1 MIDEHILGLP
11 FKLFFANATAG
22 VVLTDLKGKIL
33 TANPAFLLFVN
44 QRVEE
49 VNGRNIL
56 NYITPE
62 KNREVR
68 NMLDGLLI
76 DTHPRYKSKAS
87 LSHGHNQP
95 LQVLLEAVP
104 VQDATGRPL
113 CMMFTISK
121 ISAEQRGKNMSMRA
135 SAPSRYTDEIC
146 LQILDEIPQT
156 LLFINHAHH
165 IEQIN
170 KHGESAFGYAKQ
182 ELMNRPVEALFPELT
197 WQEPLLDTVHHA
209 VRPLF
214 AVHALHKNGEK
225 IPVLLNLK
233 TINSGDSS
241 FWVANVQNLSG
252 RKTTVDISAYPAWR
266 DPVTGL
272 CTRIM
277 FQERLQHAVSKAE
290 RDGKKLGVLMLDLD
304 QFKEINDS
312 FGYEGGDEL
321 LKNIGAR
328 IAGFLRK
335 SDTVAHFGGNH
346 YAILLEG
353 LNKAEHAFA
362 VAQKLISVFAAPFS
376 WNERNVY
383 LTPSIGIST
392 FPVDGI
398 DGENLVKNAQSAM
411 HQVKKSGGNA
421 FQFYTQRLNTRVTE
435 RIRLDNDLH
444 RALKHGQFVI
454 HYQPLVSA
462 ADGRAVCIEALL
474 RWNHPGKGLIPP
486 MSFIPLLEETGLI
499 VQVGDF
505 VLRAACRQIQMLRNN
520 GHSRLR
526 VAVNISARQFSQ
538 KDFAANVR
546 KIIQEVSLDPHAV
559 ELEITESVLLENTEE
574 VGKMLTSLTA
584 LGIRIVL
591 DDFGT
596 GCSSLSYLKHFPIHA
611 LKIDRNFVQ
620 GLPGERG
627 DVAITNAI
635 ITLGT
640 DLGLKV
646 IAEGVETGEQLA
658 YLQERQCHELQGFL
672 FARPMPAED
681 LNHWLHQRLH

>member
-1 MIDEHILGLP
+1 
-11 FKLFFANATAG
+11 
-22 VVLTDLKGKIL
+22 
-33 TANPAFLLFVN
+33 
-44 QRVEE
+44 
-49 VNGRNIL
+49 
-56 NYITPE
+56 
-62 KNREVR
+62 
-68 NMLDGLLI
+68 
-76 DTHPRYKSKAS
+76 
-87 LSHGHNQP
+87 
-95 LQVLLEAVP
+95 
-104 VQDATGRPL
+104 
-113 CMMFTISK
+113 
-121 ISAEQRGKNMSMRA
+121 
-135 SAPSRYTDEIC
+135 
-146 LQILDEIPQT
+146 
-156 LLFINHAHH
+156 
-165 IEQIN
+165 
-170 KHGESAFGYAKQ
+170 
-182 ELMNRPVEALFPELT
+182 
-197 WQEPLLDTVHHA
+197 
-209 VRPLF
+209 
-214 AVHALHKNGEK
+214 
-225 IPVLLNLK
+225 
-233 TINSGDSS
+233 
-241 FWVANVQNLSG
+241 
-252 RKTTVDISAYPAWR
+252 
-266 DPVTGL
+266 
-272 CTRIM
+272 
-277 FQERLQHAVSKAE
+277 
-290 RDGKKLGVLMLDLD
+290 
-304 QFKEINDS
+304 
-312 FGYEGGDEL
+312 
-321 LKNIGAR
+321 
-328 IAGFLRK
+328 
-335 SDTVAHFGGNH
+335 
-346 YAILLEG
+346 
-353 LNKAEHAFA
+353 
-362 VAQKLISVFAAPFS
+362 
-376 WNERNVY
+376 
-383 LTPSIGIST
+383 
-392 FPVDGI
+392 
-398 DGENLVKNAQSAM
+398 
-411 HQVKKSGGNA
+411 
-421 FQFYTQRLNTRVTE
+421 LNTRVTE

-462 ADGRAVCIEALL
+462 ADGRVVCIEALL

-526 VAVNISARQFSQ
+526 VAVNISARQFTQ

-546 KIIQEVSLDPHAV
+546 KIIQEVSLDPHAL

-681 LNHWLHQRLH
+681 LDHWLHQRLH